1 MKIKSETIRALR
13 QRGINAR
20 WYPELEYKQYAK
32 RMYDKDVEA
41 YIKYYEK
48 NVAGSD
54 EVVRG
59 YTNQLF
65 ESREEL
71 VEHAKRSAD
80 LKAKY
85 GYGSY
90 DCTTLY
96 ITYGEKT
103 IVRKENVKSKEI
115 TEEYV
120 LKLVEKN
127 EKAYEG
133 YYGEFALRVQ
143 RLLKAN
149 GYDNRLSVYPTTYGI
164 GVWIF
169 YNFHAEEDI
178 QKVENIL
185 KEKGV
190 EYYNEYSDKH
200 WVYRFKISK
209 KEENVNKIKL

>member
-1 MKIKSETIRALR
+1 MKIKSETIEALR
-13 QRGINAR
+13 KKGINAR
-20 WYPELEYKQYAK
+20 WYPELEYKDYAK
-32 RMYDKDVEA
+32 RMYDNDVVN

-48 NVAGSD
+48 NVAGSED
-54 EVVRG
+54 VVKG
-59 YTNQLF
+59 YTNELF
-65 ESREEL
+65 ESYEQL

-90 DCTTLY
+90 DFTTLY

-133 YYGEFALRVQ
+133 YYGEFALCVQ
-143 RLLKAN
+143 RLLKLN
-149 GYDNRLSVYPTTYGI
+149 GYDTILSVYPTTYGI
-164 GVWIF
+164 GVWLF
-169 YNFHAEEDI
+169 YNFHAKEDI
-178 QKVENIL
+178 KKVEDIL
-185 KEKGV
+185 KERGV
-190 EYYNEYSDKH
+190 EYYNEFSEKN

-209 KEENVNKIKL
+209 KEENIKKIKS